1 VGGEKSLSFK
11 PDRLN
16 ANIGDRVTFNFYSL
30 NHTLTQSSLEAP
42 CVSLHQFDTGFGQFN
57 PKDTDGLSLSLTVNT
72 LEPQWYYCRQN
83 DPTSHCHAGMVFALN
98 PGDQMD
104 QFKENAKRAVGVF
117 STLSGDTSRTE
128 SPIIRSSTRS
138 SRSSVKKTQATPSPS
153 LAAMSSAGIPDDSRA
168 TVVVVTRTVTK
179 YCSSYSPSTL
189 VSPTSSHSSLKRN
202 ATKTSMAPGI
212 IFSQIILRLGTFA
225 MCHFVFQF
233 M

>member
-1 VGGEKSLSFK
+1 
-11 PDRLN
+11 
-16 ANIGDRVTFNFYSL
+16 VTFNFYSL

-83 DPTSHCHAGMVFALN
+83 DRTSHCHAGMVFALN

-104 QFKENAKRAVGVF
+104 QFKENAKRAVGVL

-179 YCSSYSPSTL
+179 YCSSYSPSALVSPTSSPSAI

-212 IFSQIILRLGTFA
+212 IFSQIMLRLGTFV
-225 MCHFVFQF
+225 MFHFVFQF